1 MKKFLSIILA
11 LSMCLSLAACGGDA
25 PAANDNP
32 PSVPATD
39 TANPE
44 GGSSA
49 GTVSEGEASLPMN
62 VGEAYTCTID
72 GYDGFVYVES
82 YEVFPDDMNPGCEI
96 RTAHVSA
103 VFPGAEKD
111 LDLGTV
117 TFVANAENGAP
128 QMLDETA
135 WIMETED
142 GEALIFEYDNSIS
155 AGFVSDGA
163 LRYEILLSYVV
174 PENYDEIAFAITG
187 NGSES
192 AIDSLTKAEVVSSST
207 SWFIMGG
214 FDNGVLTYNG
224 NAMATAAATADV
236 NEMFSYGTP
245 PADWATEE
253 MPDTSYEEPYEEDT
267 TSASGYRTL
276 SLIPFGAITE
286 CSAEGRTIS
295 FGAIE
300 LVECYEDTNVIKVT
314 VNYSGHQSGDTIHTL
329 MYDAYNELHLDEQ
342 EEAVS
347 GNGSIT
353 FVYSCP
359 AATAPYTFSMITKH
373 NGQFVQNNI
382 HVDADV
388 Y

>member
-1 MKKFLSIILA
+1 MKRIISIIIA
-11 LSMCLSLAACGGDA
+11 LSMCISLAACGGDT
-25 PAANDNP
+25 PAANENP
-32 PSVPATD
+32 QSSTTD
-39 TANPE
+39 
-44 GGSSA
+44 S
-49 GTVSEGEASLPMN
+49 TVVESTSNTNSEASLPMN
-62 VGEAYTCTID
+62 VGEAYACNIG
-72 GYDGFVYVES
+72 GYDGFVYVDS

-96 RTAHVSA
+96 RTAHVTA
-103 VFPGAEKD
+103 VFPGAEKG

-117 TFVANAENGAP
+117 TFVADAENGTP
-128 QMLDETA
+128 QTLDETA

-155 AGFVSDGA
+155 AGFVSDGV

-174 PENYDEIAFAITG
+174 PEYYDEIAFAITDTA
-187 NGSES
+187 SES
-192 AIDSLTKAEVVSSST
+192 ALDSLSKADVVSSST

-253 MPDTSYEEPYEEDT
+253 IPDAPYDEPYEEEGT

-276 SLIPFGAITE
+276 SPIQFGAITE
-286 CSAEGRTIS
+286 CSAEGRSLS

-300 LVECYEDTNVIKVT
+300 LVECYEDTNVINVT
-314 VNYSGHQSGDTIHTL
+314 INYSGHQNGDTIHTL

-342 EEAVS
+342 EEPVS
-347 GNGSIT
+347 GNGSVT
-353 FVYSCP
+353 FVFSCP
-359 AATAPYTFSMITKH
+359 ANTAPYTFSMITKH
-373 NGQFVQNNI
+373 NGQFIQNNI
-382 HVDADV
+382 HIDVDV